1 MGICFYAVKKEATEA
16 DDSKPFRQ
24 TWDGEREA
32 IKQRSTMFFKSLIGR
47 IVILSF
53 LLFLVAIGSVTLFH
67 IRREHAHITSTSLRT
82 ADLMM
87 SVIERSIS
95 SSMSTGNTRDVQ
107 TILEMVGSDPRL
119 AGVRIFH
126 PDGRV
131 LKSSEPHEIGRRVDP
146 HGLATFLRG
155 QGHDIFRGPTGEEVI
170 GVVKPIYSERRCTPC
185 HGAGRRVIGVLN
197 LDLSLSEME
206 AQLLE
211 TSQLFGLTMLAMVL
225 LLTGGISLIFHRF
238 VRQPLQT
245 IATRMAQV
253 EEGDLTVTLEPQSD
267 DEVGRLMVSFNSMV
281 DRLRQANDELQSCHY
296 QQMER
301 VDRLASVGEMSAGI
315 AHEIKNPLAAI
326 SGAVTV
332 LADDFTEDD
341 PRREV
346 INKVLEQIA
355 RLDKAATDLLFF
367 GRPGKPSFD
376 YVDTNELLKKTM
388 FFISQHPEARNI
400 HQSKEFTRN
409 LPPVWVDGKQLQQ
422 VFFNIIINA
431 IQAMTDGGTLLL
443 QTDLVE
449 EQGRDVVRVLIGD
462 SGAGIKPED
471 MEMIF
476 TPFFT
481 TKTQGTGLGLAIC
494 RQLMEQQGGALTI
507 SSRFGE
513 GTRVVISLPV
523 STDAATDMNEEKS
536 A

>member
-1 MGICFYAVKKEATEA
+1 ML
-16 DDSKPFRQ
+16 
-24 TWDGEREA
+24 
-32 IKQRSTMFFKSLIGR
+32 FFKSLIGR
-47 IVILSF
+47 IIILSF

-67 IRREHAHITSTSLRT
+67 IRREHTHITQTSLQT

-87 SVIERSIS
+87 SVIERAIN

-107 TILEMVGSDPRL
+107 KILEMVGSDQRL

-131 LKSSEPHEIGRRVDP
+131 LKSSEPNEIGRRVDP
-146 HGLATFLRG
+146 HELATFLQG
-155 QGHDIFRGPTGEEVI
+155 QKHDVFRDPTGREVM
-170 GVVKPIYSERRCTPC
+170 GVVKPIFTEPRCTPC

-197 LDLSLSEME
+197 LDLSLTEME
-206 AQLLE
+206 NQLLE
-211 TSQLFGLTMLAMVL
+211 TSQFFGVSMLAIVL
-225 LLTGGISLIFHRF
+225 LLTGGISLIFQRF

-245 IATRMAQV
+245 MSHRMAQV
-253 EEGDLTVTLEPQSD
+253 EEGDLSVRLRPEGGE
-267 DEVGRLMVSFNSMV
+267 EVSSLMASFNSMV
-281 DRLRQANDELQSCHY
+281 DRLEEANEELQQCHY

-326 SGAVTV
+326 SGAISV
-332 LADDFTEDD
+332 LYEDFAEDD

-346 INKVLEQIA
+346 ISKVLEQIA

-367 GRPGKPSFD
+367 GRPGKPSFEF
-376 YVDTNELLKKTM
+376 VDTNDLLNRTM
-388 FFISQHPEARNI
+388 FFVSQHPEAKNV
-400 HQSKEFTRN
+400 HQNKEFTRN
-409 LPPVWVDGKQLQQ
+409 LPPVWVDAKQLQQ

-431 IQAMTDGGTLLL
+431 IQAMKDGGTLLL
-443 QTDLVE
+443 QTDLDDNPE
-449 EQGRDVVRVLIGD
+449 KPSVRVMIGD
-462 SGAGIKPED
+462 SGPGIKPED
-471 MEMIF
+471 LGKVF

-494 RQLMEQQGGALTI
+494 RQLVEQQGGRI
-507 SSRFGE
+507 EIKSRLNE
-513 GTRVVISLPV
+513 GTRVLIYLPV
-523 STDAATDMNEEKS
+523 SKDAGPGQLEEER

>member
-1 MGICFYAVKKEATEA
+1 
-16 DDSKPFRQ
+16 
-24 TWDGEREA
+24 
-32 IKQRSTMFFKSLIGR
+32 MFFKSLIGR

-211 TSQLFGLTMLAMVL
+211 TSQLFGLTMLVMVL

>member
-1 MGICFYAVKKEATEA
+1 
-16 DDSKPFRQ
+16 
-24 TWDGEREA
+24 
-32 IKQRSTMFFKSLIGR
+32 MFFNSLIGR

-53 LLFLVAIGSVTLFH
+53 LLFLFAIGSVTLFH
-67 IRREHAHITSTSLRT
+67 IRREHTHIANASLRT
-82 ADLMM
+82 AELMM
-87 SVIERSIS
+87 SVIELAIN
-95 SSMSTGNTRDVQ
+95 SSMSTGNSSDVQ

-126 PDGRV
+126 PDGRI
-131 LKSSEPHEIGRRVDP
+131 LRSSEPHEIGRRADP
-146 HGLATFLRG
+146 HSMATFLNDQR
-155 QGHDIFRGPTGEEVI
+155 HKIYRGPTGREVM
-170 GVVKPIYSERRCTPC
+170 GVIKPIYTEQRCTPC
-185 HGAGRRVIGVLN
+185 HGAGQRVVGVLN
-197 LDLSLSEME
+197 LDLSLAEME
-206 AQLLE
+206 TQLLE
-211 TSQLFGLTMLAMVL
+211 SSQLFGFTMLTMVL
-225 LLTGGISLIFHRF
+225 LLTGGISMIFHRF

-245 IATRMAQV
+245 ISAKMAQV
-253 EEGDLTVTLEPQSD
+253 EEGDLSVRLEPRNQ
-267 DEVGRLMVSFNSMV
+267 DEVSRLMVSFNSMV
-281 DRLRQANDELQSCHY
+281 DRLRMANDELQQCHY

-301 VDRLASVGEMSAGI
+301 VDRLASIGEMSAGI

-332 LADDFTEDD
+332 LADDFAGDD

-346 INKVLEQIA
+346 VSKVLEQIS

-376 YVDTNELLKKTM
+376 FVDTNEQLNKTM
-388 FFISQHPEARNI
+388 FFVSQHPEAVKV

-409 LPPVWVDGKQLQQ
+409 LPPVWVDAKQLQQ

-431 IQAMTDGGTLLL
+431 IQAMKDGGTLLL

-449 EQGRDVVRVLIGD
+449 EQGRPLVRVLIGD
-462 SGAGIKPED
+462 SGPGIRPED
-471 MEMIF
+471 LELIF

-494 RQLMEQQGGALTI
+494 RQLVEQQGGSI
-507 SSRFGE
+507 EVKSRLGE
-513 GTRVVISLPV
+513 GTRVVIKLPI
-523 STDAATDMNEEKS
+523 SGAAAEALNE

>member
-1 MGICFYAVKKEATEA
+1 
-16 DDSKPFRQ
+16 
-24 TWDGEREA
+24 
-32 IKQRSTMFFKSLIGR
+32 MFFKSLIGR
-47 IVILSF
+47 IIILSF
-53 LLFLVAIGSVTLFH
+53 LLFIVAIGSVTLFH
-67 IRREHAHITSTSLRT
+67 IHREHTHITTTSLRT

-87 SVIERSIS
+87 SVIERSIT
-95 SSMSTGNTRDVQ
+95 SSMSSGNTRDVQ
-107 TILEMVGSDPRL
+107 AILEMVGSDPRL

-146 HGLATFLRG
+146 HSLAIFLNG
-155 QGHDIFRGPTGEEVI
+155 QQHDIFRGPAGDEVM
-170 GVVKPIYSERRCTPC
+170 GVVKPIYSEQNCVPC
-185 HGAGRRVIGVLN
+185 HGAGHRVIGILN
-197 LDLSLSEME
+197 LDLSLTEME
-206 AQLLE
+206 DQLLE
-211 TSQLFGLTMLAMVL
+211 TSQLFGLTMLIIVL

-238 VRQPLQT
+238 VRQPLKN
-245 IATRMAQV
+245 ISIKMAQV
-253 EEGDLTVTLEPQSD
+253 ENGDLTVKLEPQSE
-267 DEVGRLMVSFNSMV
+267 DEVGSLMISFNSMV
-281 DRLRQANDELQSCHY
+281 DRLRQANDELQECHY

-326 SGAVTV
+326 SGAITV
-332 LADDFTEDD
+332 LSDDFAEDD

-346 INKVLEQIA
+346 ISKVLEQIA

-376 YVDTNELLKKTM
+376 FVDTNDLLNKTM
-388 FFISQHPEARNI
+388 FFVSQHPEAKNV
-400 HQSKEFTRN
+400 HQSKEFTRH
-409 LPPVWVDGKQLQQ
+409 LPPVWVDEKQLQQ

-431 IQAMTDGGTLLL
+431 IQAMKDGGTLLL

-449 EQGRDVVRVLIGD
+449 DQDRKVVRVLIGD
-462 SGAGIKPED
+462 SGPGIEAED
-471 MEMIF
+471 LESIF

-494 RQLMEQQGGALTI
+494 RQLMEQQGGDITV
-507 SSRFGE
+507 SSRIGE
-513 GTRVVISLPV
+513 GTRVVINLPV
-523 STDAATDMNEEKS
+523 SEDVPDMNEEKR

>member
-1 MGICFYAVKKEATEA
+1 
-16 DDSKPFRQ
+16 
-24 TWDGEREA
+24 
-32 IKQRSTMFFKSLIGR
+32 MFFKSLIGR
-47 IVILSF
+47 IIILSF
-53 LLFLVAIGSVTLFH
+53 LLFIVAIGSVTLFH
-67 IRREHAHITSTSLRT
+67 IHREHAHITTNSLRT

-87 SVIERSIS
+87 SVIERSIT
-95 SSMSTGNTRDVQ
+95 SSMRSGNTRDVQ
-107 TILEMVGSDPRL
+107 AILEMVGSDPRL

-146 HGLATFLRG
+146 HSLAIFLNG
-155 QGHDIFRGPTGEEVI
+155 QQHDIFRGPTGDEVM
-170 GVVKPIYSERRCTPC
+170 GVVKPIYSEQNCVPC
-185 HGAGRRVIGVLN
+185 HGAGHRVIGILN
-197 LDLSLSEME
+197 LDLSLAEME
-206 AQLLE
+206 AQLLAS
-211 TSQLFGLTMLAMVL
+211 SQLFGLTMLIIVL

-238 VRQPLQT
+238 VRQPLKN
-245 IATRMAQV
+245 ISIKMAQV
-253 EEGDLTVTLEPQSD
+253 ENGDLTVKLEPQSE
-267 DEVGRLMVSFNSMV
+267 DEVSSLMTSFNSMV
-281 DRLRQANDELQSCHY
+281 DRLRQANDELQECHY

-326 SGAVTV
+326 SGAITV
-332 LADDFTEDD
+332 LSDDFAEDD

-346 INKVLEQIA
+346 ISKVLEQIA

-376 YVDTNELLKKTM
+376 FVDTNDLLNKTM
-388 FFISQHPEARNI
+388 FFVSQHPEAKNV
-400 HQSKEFTRN
+400 HQSKEFTRH
-409 LPPVWVDGKQLQQ
+409 LPPVWVDEKQLQQ

-431 IQAMTDGGTLLL
+431 IQAMKDGGTLLL

-449 EQGRDVVRVLIGD
+449 DQDRKIVRVLIGD
-462 SGAGIKPED
+462 SGPGIKAED
-471 MEMIF
+471 LESVF

-494 RQLMEQQGGALTI
+494 RQLMEQQGGDITV
-507 SSRFGE
+507 SSRLGE
-513 GTRVVISLPV
+513 GTRVVINLPV
-523 STDAATDMNEEKS
+523 SEDVPDMNEEKR